1 MAKLDAA
8 AINALV
14 EGVRNNVMSVPRY
27 STKQPDVSGALMA
40 LSDVLGTIAVS
51 FELLGHA
58 ETGAAMFSRW
68 SGELRALMPIERR
81 PLTRADL
88 AQRLDMAELDISG
101 LVARG
106 IIPAAS
112 VAIGNSVGWPDLPGW
127 TDKIQA
133 KLEGLRIAHVDACVK
148 VPTWLQRR
156 AAPISVPVPVPAA
169 VDDDDI

>member
-8 AINALV
+8 AINARV
-14 EGVRNNVMSVPRY
+14 EGVRKSDMSVPIY
-27 STKQPDVSGALMA
+27 STKQPDVRGALTA

-88 AQRLDMAELDISG
+88 AERLDMAELDIPG

-112 VAIGNSVGWPDLPGW
+112 IAIGNSVGWPDLPDW

-133 KLEGLRIAHVDACVK
+133 KLEGLRIAHVDAGVK

-156 AAPISVPVPVPAA
+156 ATPISMPVSAA
-169 VDDDDI
+169 VDDNDI

>member
-8 AINALV
+8 AINARV
-14 EGVRNNVMSVPRY
+14 EGVRKNVMSVPIY
-27 STKQPDVSGALMA
+27 STKQPDVSGALTA
-40 LSDVLGTIAVS
+40 LSDILGTIAVS

-68 SGELRALMPIERR
+68 SGELRALVPIESR

-88 AQRLDMAELDISG
+88 AERLDMVELDIPG

-112 VAIGNSVGWPDLPGW
+112 IAIGNSVGWPDLPGW
-127 TDKIQA
+127 TDNIQA
-133 KLEGLRIAHVDACVK
+133 KLEGLRIAHVDAGVK

-156 AAPISVPVPVPAA
+156 AAPMSVLVPISAA
-169 VDDDDI
+169 VDDNDI